1 MPGLSLREE
10 RKKKKCKKLIYRVLN
25 SFFHVMKKQRL
36 RKKILGER
44 TEFLLGSIEPLM
56 PAEAGVGEIRKI
68 VGSEVLNTLGYR
80 NNYI

>member
-10 RKKKKCKKLIYRVLN
+10 KRKMQKSPIQGLKF
-25 SFFHVMKKQRL
+25 FFHVMKKQRL

-56 PAEAGVGEIRKI
+56 PAEAGMGEIRKI

-80 NNYI
+80 DNYI